1 MPGGAFL
8 GILEHNALC
17 GKFAADLICTGIV
30 LILLCFNALGY
41 HSLDILSQ
49 LVAVL
54 FFLRNESKAQNL
66 VQTLDDG
73 KLCVS
78 ADILLERIIQYGQ
91 AKRGIEIVA
100 DILNKACT
108 VSVDNTFV
116 DLALR
121 FNG

>member
-1 MPGGAFL
+1 M
-8 GILEHNALC
+8 
-17 GKFAADLICTGIV
+17 
-30 LILLCFNALGY
+30 
-41 HSLDILSQ
+41 
-49 LVAVL
+49 L